1 MWPIASQYC
10 TNNRTLYLLISP
22 SKWPEISRIN
32 WCNTEATI
40 NMQKWL
46 HNTAALQQS
55 HPVWGHRR
63 AAATQAARVETC
75 RTHVGG
81 VDGPQAAEDVMK
93 LWGSGLQVWEVSSPA
108 SSQKLLTAE
117 LQGNQTLIWWCE
129 TFTNVR
135 LLLKLGTKL
144 LNCFTF
150 LCYLYSNRVDGDTKQ
165 KSDIMM
171 LKYANVELSS
181 LKMHISQTSDIRE
194 SNVFLQGNFG
204 KNLLKLLHKS
214 QNTVNIY

>member
-1 MWPIASQYC
+1 MWPIASEYC
-10 TNNRTLYLLISP
+10 TNNRTLYLLIST

-194 SNVFLQGNFG
+194 SNVFLQGNLG

-214 QNTVNIY
+214 QNTVNTY

>member
-1 MWPIASQYC
+1 M
-10 TNNRTLYLLISP
+10 
-22 SKWPEISRIN
+22 
-32 WCNTEATI
+32 
-40 NMQKWL
+40 
-46 HNTAALQQS
+46 
-55 HPVWGHRR
+55 
-63 AAATQAARVETC
+63 
-75 RTHVGG
+75 
-81 VDGPQAAEDVMK
+81 
-93 LWGSGLQVWEVSSPA
+93 
-108 SSQKLLTAE
+108 
-117 LQGNQTLIWWCE
+117 
-129 TFTNVR
+129 R

-194 SNVFLQGNFG
+194 SNVFLQGNLG

-214 QNTVNIY
+214 QNTVNTY